1 MVVQDRRGG
10 AVAAAVCGV
19 GLLAGLLT
27 TGCSP
32 NGAAADDHASAGRSA
47 DGPVGGSAAGPPF
60 TDRAR
65 PPGGR
70 PSAGPRDAAGPADA
84 GAPSGRTDY
93 AAALRAGADALVR
106 AGTSR
111 VRTELETVSGGTRV
125 AIRGTGGHDYRKR
138 TGQLNVRLPDTGDGS
153 GAHRTI
159 TEILTPSALY
169 MKNRGAGVPAG
180 KWVRVDTASLAD
192 GNLVTGGATDPL
204 AAAEL
209 LRGVREV
216 TYAGRERLDGVPVR
230 HFSGTTDIGSA
241 ARAASAAFRP
251 ALTAAEKGFT
261 TDVVAFDAYL
271 DDAGRLRKV
280 RQRFRFANGTTGG
293 TSVTS
298 TTTLY
303 GFGAPVP
310 VRLPDR
316 DDIYTGKVAATGG

>member
-10 AVAAAVCGV
+10 AVAAVACGV
-19 GLLAGLLT
+19 GLAVGLLT
-27 TGCSP
+27 TGCSS
-32 NGAAADDHASAGRSA
+32 NGAAADDHTSAGRLA

-60 TDRAR
+60 TDPAR
-65 PPGGR
+65 PPGARQPPGAR
-70 PSAGPRDAAGPADA
+70 PSAAGSS
-84 GAPSGRTDY
+84 GGRTDY
-93 AAALRAGADALVR
+93 AAALRDSADALVR
-106 AGTSR
+106 AGSSR
-111 VRTELETVSGGTRV
+111 VRTDLETASGGTRV
-125 AIRGTGGHDYRKR
+125 AIKGAGGHDYRKQ
-138 TGQLNVRLPDTGDGS
+138 TGQLSVQLPDTGDGRS
-153 GAHRTI
+153 ARRTI
-159 TEILTPSALY
+159 TEILTPGALY

-192 GNLVTGGATDPL
+192 GNLVTGGATDPM

-216 TYAGRERLDGVPVR
+216 SYEGRQRLDGVPVR
-230 HFSGTTDIGSA
+230 HFRGTTDLGAA
-241 ARAASAAFRP
+241 ARAASAAYRP

-261 TDVVAFDAYL
+261 TDLVPFDAYL

-293 TSVTS
+293 TSVTA

-310 VRLPDR
+310 VRLPDER
-316 DDIYTGKVAATGG
+316 DIYTGKVAATDG

>member
-10 AVAAAVCGV
+10 AVVAAACGV
-19 GLLAGLLT
+19 GLAVGLCT
-27 TGCSP
+27 TGCSS
-32 NGAAADDHASAGRSA
+32 NGAAADDHTSAGRSA

-65 PPGGR
+65 PPGVRSPTGER
-70 PSAGPRDAAGPADA
+70 DPAGPSAGSPA
-84 GAPSGRTDY
+84 GRTAY
-93 AAALRAGADALVR
+93 AAALRACVDALVR
-106 AGTSR
+106 AGSSR
-111 VRTELETVSGGTRV
+111 VRTDLETTSGGTRI
-125 AIRGTGGHDYRKR
+125 AIRGTGGHDYRTR
-138 TGQLNVRLPDTGDGS
+138 TGRLSVRLPDTGDGH
-153 GAHRTI
+153 GADRTI

-169 MKNRGAGVPAG
+169 MKNRGAGVPAD

-192 GNLVTGGATDPL
+192 GNLVTGGATDPM

-216 TYAGRERLDGVPVR
+216 TYEGRERLDGVPVR

-241 ARAASAAFRP
+241 ARAASPAVRP

-261 TDVVAFDAYL
+261 TDVVPFDAYL

-280 RQRFRFANGTTGG
+280 RQRFRFANGATGG

-303 GFGAPVP
+303 GFGVPVP

-316 DDIYTGKVAATGG
+316 RDIYTGKVTADGG

>member
-19 GLLAGLLT
+19 GLAVGLLT

-65 PPGGR
+65 PPGARPRDPAG
-70 PSAGPRDAAGPADA
+70 PSAA

-93 AAALRAGADALVR
+93 AAALRACADALVR
-106 AGTSR
+106 AGSSR
-111 VRTELETVSGGTRV
+111 VRTEMETVSGGTRV

-138 TGQLNVRLPDTGDGS
+138 TGRLNVRLPDTGGGR
-153 GAHRTI
+153 GAPHTI

-169 MKNRGAGVPAG
+169 MKNRGAGVPAD

-192 GNLVTGGATDPL
+192 GNLVTGGATDPM

-216 TYAGRERLDGVPVR
+216 TYEGRERLDGTPVR

-241 ARAASAAFRP
+241 ARAASPAVRP

-316 DDIYTGKVAATGG
+316 DDIYTGRVAATGG